1 MFKNILI
8 PVDGSDYSYNAAR
21 VGASIADKFGGR
33 IQFLHVIDL
42 SALAS
47 FNMGGAM
54 LPTLNDAMIDEWR
67 RNGEEVL
74 ETVRSMLGKVADAYQ
89 YELAWGSPAQV
100 IAEKATQGC
109 DLIVMGSRGK
119 GVVREFFLGSVS
131 HRISHTANCPVL
143 LVKNIDQIPLLA

>member
-8 PVDGSDYSYNAAR
+8 PVDGSDYSYSAAQ
-21 VGASIADKFGGR
+21 VGAAIAEKFGGH

-47 FNMGGAM
+47 YSMGGTM
-54 LPTLNDAMIDEWR
+54 LPTLSDSMIAEWQ

-74 ETVRSMLGKVADAYQ
+74 ATVRAMIGEEGAACQ
-89 YELAWGSPAQV
+89 YELVWGSPAQV
-100 IAEKATQGC
+100 IAEKASRGC

-119 GVVREFFLGSVS
+119 GAISEIFLGSVS
-131 HRISHTANCPVL
+131 HRISHTVKCPVL
-143 LVKNIDQIPLLA
+143 LVKDLE